1 MTINPPKIHRILV
14 IDDDRAIHDDI
25 RGILISSSNCS
36 NDWAEE
42 EAALFAITT
51 EENQLPVF
59 EIDSAYQGLEGLE
72 MIEKSLLEDR
82 PYAMAFVDVR
92 MPPGWDGVETTCK
105 IWKKCHDLQVVL
117 CTAYSDYSWAEM
129 LKGPGYSD
137 RLVILK
143 RPFDPIEVWQLAI
156 AMTQK
161 WWLYQQ
167 AKHHLNDLKRVGQ
180 ERSLALKAANFDITA
195 AQLILVTATEQAQR
209 MADTALAAVDP
220 KSGFLSTMSHEIRT
234 PMNGVIGLIDL
245 LIGTNQTAE
254 QRGFAQTIQDSANAL
269 LGVINDIL
277 VFSRIEPG
285 KMTLGKIERELVVR
299 HQSFHD

>member
-14 IDDDRAIHDDI
+14 IDDNGAIQDDI
-25 RGILISSSNCS
+25 RRILISSSNCS

-42 EAALFAITT
+42 EAAPFAIST
-51 EENQLPVF
+51 EEHQLPVF
-59 EIDSAYQGLEGLE
+59 EIDLTYQGLEGLE
-72 MIEKSLLEDR
+72 RIEKSLLEDR

-92 MPPGWDGVETTCK
+92 TPPGWDGVETTCK
-105 IWKKCHDLQVVL
+105 IWEKCHDLQVVL

-129 LKGPGYSD
+129 LKRLGYSN

-143 RPFDPIEVWQLAI
+143 KPFNPFEVWQLAI
-156 AMTQK
+156 AMSQK
-161 WWLYQQ
+161 WRLYQQ
-167 AKHHLNDLKRVGQ
+167 AKHHLNDLKRVDQ
-180 ERSLALKAANFDITA
+180 ERALALKAANFDIRA
-195 AQLILVTATEQAQR
+195 AQLILVTATEQALR

-220 KSGFLSTMSHEIRT
+220 KSGFLTTMSHEIRT
-234 PMNGVIGLIDL
+234 PMNGVIGLIHL

-254 QRGFAQTIQDSANAL
+254 QRGFAQTILESANAL

-285 KMTLGKIERELVVR
+285 KMTLEEIERN
-299 HQSFHD
+299 Q

>member
-1 MTINPPKIHRILV
+1 MSINPPKIDRILV
-14 IDDDRAIHDDI
+14 IDENRAIHDDI
-25 RGILISSSNCS
+25 RKILISSSNCS
-36 NDWAEE
+36 NDWTEE
-42 EAALFAITT
+42 QAALFGITT
-51 EENQLPVF
+51 EEKQLPVF
-59 EIDSAYQGLEGLE
+59 EIDSAYQGLEGVE
-72 MIEKSLLEDR
+72 MIESSLLEGR

-92 MPPGWDGVETTCK
+92 MSPGWDGVETTCE
-105 IWKKCHDLQVVL
+105 IWEKCHDLQVVL
-117 CTAYSDYSWAEM
+117 CTAYSDYSWAEI
-129 LKGPGYSD
+129 LKGLGYSD

-143 RPFDPIEVWQLAI
+143 KPFDPVEVQQLAI

-161 WWLYQQ
+161 WRLYQQ
-167 AKHHLNDLKRVGQ
+167 TRHHLNNLKRVDQ
-180 ERSLALKAANFDITA
+180 ERALALKAANFDITA

-220 KSGFLSTMSHEIRT
+220 KSVFLTTLSHEIRA
-234 PMNGVIGLIDL
+234 PVNGVIGLIDL

-285 KMTLGKIERELVVR
+285 KMILEKIAPDR
-299 HQSFHD
+299 